1 MTQQQIHAKSLEV
14 ADRYKKSVFE
24 LIEILQTLDA
34 HKTFREYEC
43 SSLYDYSIKR
53 LGLSED
59 VAYNYIA
66 VARKA
71 IEVPALKK
79 EIQDNRITMSKARKI
94 IPVLTE
100 KNKSEWLGLASTL
113 TSKDLQQKVA
123 EANPKKAV
131 NERLT
136 YVTGKRLKLEL
147 GVSGEFETK
156 LKRVQDL
163 VSNSKRSAASY
174 EDALEAALDLFLEK
188 RDPAQKARRF
198 AAKIS
203 LAEVRAETIET
214 ASTVKAEESGK
225 EKSAEDSNTALRPVS
240 RRVENASFI
249 RRKQIAAQT
258 NHHLNLRDQ
267 GRCTHHDSHGNRCA
281 NTRWLDRHHRV
292 PVAVGGDNSIGNL
305 VTLCSQHH
313 QLLHEIRHAPEP
325 AAKTRIGN

>member
-1 MTQQQIHAKSLEV
+1 MTQQQIHAKALEV

-43 SSLYDYSIKR
+43 SSLYDYSVKH

-71 IEVPALKK
+71 VEVPALKK
-79 EIQDNRITMSKARKI
+79 ELKDNTITISKARNI

-100 KNKSEWLGLASTL
+100 KNKGQWLGLASTL

-136 YVTGKRLKLEL
+136 YITGKRMKLEL

-156 LKRVQDL
+156 LKRAQDF
-163 VSNSKRSAASY
+163 VSNSKRAAASY

-188 RDPAQKARRF
+188 RDPVQKARRYSLKIASVKTTGRNTGAGTDLGTNDTFGAGF
-198 AAKIS
+198 ATQKS
-203 LAEVRAETIET
+203 HEVRSLHDINA
-214 ASTVKAEESGK
+214 
-225 EKSAEDSNTALRPVS
+225 ALRPVS
-240 RRVENASFI
+240 RRVEKASFV
-249 RRKQIAAQT
+249 RRKPIVAQT
-258 NHHLNLRDQ
+258 NHNLNLRDQ
-267 GRCTHHDSHGNRCA
+267 GRCAHYDSHGNRCT

-313 QLLHEIRHAPEP
+313 QLEHRALATH
-325 AAKTRIGN
+325 